1 MPEDKHELPSS
12 QTQTPSGMVVISETV
27 KITRVTCETE
37 VTNKVTTLDCSES
50 PSEAGRKMG
59 EETEDGDCNQV
70 VFMNSL
76 KKNCLQTLQ
85 QMNNTLWLFL

>member
-1 MPEDKHELPSS
+1 
-12 QTQTPSGMVVISETV
+12 MVVISETV

-59 EETEDGDCNQV
+59 EETEDGDCNQTGINASETV
-70 VFMNSL
+70 IHNEAATEDI
-76 KKNCLQTLQ
+76 CT
-85 QMNNTLWLFL
+85 